1 MINSLKKYVAF
12 LAGGLCLVP
21 AYATDVTGR
30 ALDAATLQ
38 PVAGAAVT
46 VKNTSAGVTTDGD
59 GKFILRIDAPLPVT
73 LAVSLLGYYSQE
85 VVVTHAGESITVL
98 LVENVSFLNEVV
110 VVGYGTQR
118 RRELTGAVASV
129 DRQTLEQSAT
139 SINELLSGSV
149 AGLNVTQA
157 SGQPGAGSA
166 IRIRGGNSI
175 NASNEPLYVIDGFIF
190 FSEIN
195 ATHAGVGGI
204 DGSLNPLA
212 AINPADVESIEILK
226 DVSAKAIYG
235 SRGANGVILV
245 TTKKGKRGKN
255 VVHYQYGISFD
266 RSAKTLDLLN
276 AKQWLAIQ
284 KEYFNNKPG
293 LYYSPDEL
301 AQFDKGTDWQNA
313 VLQTGGS
320 QTHELSVSGGDDKM
334 RYLVSG
340 NYTTQDGIILN
351 SGFERF
357 SGRLNL
363 EKEVFAGLTTGITAS
378 VSRSTQNALTT
389 FEGANY
395 RSSPFSRG
403 IANSLTY
410 ALYMPPV
417 LSIYDADGNYNYVNP
432 FEYTDLSYYGH
443 AANPVSDL
451 ENSIGQTRGT
461 SLQGNFFAQYTIID
475 GLRVRVSAGANI
487 DYITQSYFA
496 PPTSALG
503 MNQDIRGSGAIGN
516 KRTDVVQTE
525 ALLTWTKRLNDAHTV
540 DLLTGYT
547 WQTTTSDVSLS
558 RASHLDSFD
567 NLGMGKEQPAPSRR
581 QEANFHSLLARV
593 NYTLLEKY
601 NLTATY
607 RADKSS
613 RFSKRHQWGYFPSV
627 GLSWNVDRE
636 GFLQPLAPVLN
647 ALKLRLTY
655 GEAGNQEID
664 FNEYEQYF
672 AAGRYNG
679 ETAYTLT
686 TLDNKD
692 LKWETTTEYNIG
704 IDAGLFDDRLNL
716 TADAYYKETRDL
728 LLRIPAP
735 LGSGS
740 TQPQLKNVGNVTNRG
755 IEFAVNA
762 KIIERRKWS
771 WSLSANFAHNINTI
785 TSLGKYADFL
795 SGNEQEHILR
805 VDESVGS
812 FYGYIFDGIV
822 QSHEDIAALPTVE
835 GRTLIPGDVKL
846 RDLNGDTNINDYDR
860 TVLGSA
866 QPDFTF
872 GFSSTLKW
880 GAFDFYTL
888 FGGSQGGEVYNLLR
902 RHLERSSDAH
912 NMSAAL
918 LDSWTSGNPSNTA
931 PHVNSTKLTRVD
943 SRYIEDASFLKLR
956 NITLGYSLP
965 FKAKSL
971 GFAVRLFVSARNV
984 YTWTP
989 YRGYDPEVAGGV
1001 DLGVYPVARSFLLGA
1016 SITIGSDNSP

>member
-1 MINSLKKYVAF
+1 MINNLKKYMAV
-12 LAGGLCLVP
+12 LAGGLCLAP
-21 AYATDVTGR
+21 AYATDITGR
-30 ALDAATLQ
+30 ALDAATRQ
-38 PVAGAAVT
+38 PVAGAVVT
-46 VKNTSAGVTTDGD
+46 VKNTTTGVTTDGD
-59 GKFILRIDAPLPVT
+59 GNFFLRIDTPLPVT

-85 VVVTHAGESITVL
+85 VVVTDAGESVTVL
-98 LVENVSFLNEVV
+98 LVENVSYLNEVV
-110 VVGYGTQR
+110 VIGYGTQR
-118 RRELTGAVASV
+118 RKELTGAVASV
-129 DRQTLEQSAT
+129 SKQTLEQPST

-157 SGQPGAGSA
+157 SGQPGAGAS

-175 NASNEPLYVIDGFIF
+175 NAGNEPLYVIDGFIF

-195 ATHAGVGGI
+195 ATHAGVSGI

-212 AINPADVESIEILK
+212 AINPADIESIEILK

-245 TTKKGKRGKN
+245 TTKKGRRGSN
-255 VVHYQYGISFD
+255 VVHYQYSASID
-266 RSAKTLDLLN
+266 RSAKTLDLLT

-284 KEYFNNKPG
+284 KDYFSNKPG

-320 QTHELSVSGGDDKM
+320 QTHELSVSGGDDKT
-334 RYLVSG
+334 RYLISG
-340 NYTTQDGIILN
+340 NYTAQDGIILN

-363 EKEVFAGLTTGITAS
+363 EKEVFAGFTTGVTAS

-389 FEGANY
+389 FEGTNY

-410 ALYMPPV
+410 ALYMPPI
-417 LSIYDADGNYNYVNP
+417 LPIYDAAGGYNYVNP

-443 AANPVSDL
+443 ATNPVSDL

-475 GLRVRVSAGANI
+475 GLRARVSAGANV

-516 KRTDVVQTE
+516 RRTDVMQTE
-525 ALLTWTKRLNDAHTV
+525 ALLTWTKRLNDAHAI
-540 DLLTGYT
+540 DLLAGYT
-547 WQTTTSDVSLS
+547 WQQTTSDVSLS

-567 NLGMGKEQPAPSRR
+567 NLGMGKEQPSPSRR
-581 QEANFHSLLARV
+581 QEADFHSLLARV

-613 RFSKRHQWGYFPSV
+613 RFSKGRRWGHFPSV
-627 GLSWNVDRE
+627 GLSWNVDKE
-636 GFLQPLAPVLN
+636 AFLQPLAPALS

-704 IDAGLFDDRLNL
+704 VDAGLFDDRLTL

-755 IEFAVNA
+755 FEFAVDA
-762 KIIERRKWS
+762 KIIERPKLS
-771 WSLSANFAHNINTI
+771 WSLSANFARNINTI

-795 SGNEQEHILR
+795 SGNEQERILR
-805 VDESVGS
+805 VGESVGA
-812 FYGYIFDGIV
+812 FYGYVFDGIV
-822 QSHEDIAALPTVE
+822 QSDEDISALPTIE
-835 GRTLIPGDVKL
+835 GRVLIPGDVKL
-846 RDLNGDTNINDYDR
+846 RNLNADTNINDYDR
-860 TVLGSA
+860 AVLGST
-866 QPDFTF
+866 QPDFTY
-872 GFSSTLKW
+872 GFSSTFKW
-880 GAFDFYTL
+880 GRFDFYAL
-888 FGGSQGGEVYNLLR
+888 FGGSHGGKVYNLLL

-918 LDSWTSGNPSNTA
+918 LDSWTSGNPSNTM
-931 PHVNSTKLTRVD
+931 PHVKSAKITQAD

-956 NITLGYSLP
+956 NITLGYTLP

-971 GFAVRLFVSARNV
+971 GFSVRLFVSARNV

-989 YRGYDPEVAGGV
+989 YRGYDPEVAGGI
-1001 DLGVYPVARSFLLGA
+1001 DLGTYPSARSFLLGA
-1016 SITIGSDNSP
+1016 SITIGS

>member
-1 MINSLKKYVAF
+1 MINGLKKYVAV
-12 LAGGLCLVP
+12 LAGGLCLAP
-21 AYATDVTGR
+21 AYATGITGR
-30 ALDAATLQ
+30 ALDAATRQ
-38 PVAGAAVT
+38 PVAGAVVA
-46 VKNTSAGVTTDGD
+46 VKNTTTGVTTDGD
-59 GKFILRIDAPLPVT
+59 GNFLLRIDTPLPVT

-85 VVVTHAGESITVL
+85 VVVTDAGESVTVL
-98 LVENVSFLNEVV
+98 LVENVSYLNEVV

-129 DRQTLEQSAT
+129 AKQTLEQSAT

-190 FSEIN
+190 FSEMN
-195 ATHAGVGGI
+195 ATHAGVSGI

-212 AINPADVESIEILK
+212 AINPADIESIEILK

-245 TTKKGKRGKN
+245 TTKKGKRGNN
-255 VVHYQYGISFD
+255 VVHYQYSASVD
-266 RSAKTLDLLN
+266 RSAKTLDLLT

-284 KEYFNNKPG
+284 AAYFNNKPAM
-293 LYYSPDEL
+293 YYSPDEL

-320 QTHELSVSGGDDKM
+320 QTHELSVSGGDDKT
-334 RYLVSG
+334 RYLISG
-340 NYTTQDGIILN
+340 NYTAQDGIILN

-363 EKEVFAGLTTGITAS
+363 EKQVFDGLTAGLTAS
-378 VSRSTQNALTT
+378 ASRSTQNALTT
-389 FEGANY
+389 FEGTAY

-410 ALYMPPV
+410 ALYMPPI
-417 LSIYDADGNYNYVNP
+417 LPIYDASGDYNYVNP
-432 FEYTDLSYYGH
+432 FEYTDLSYYSH

-475 GLRVRVSAGANI
+475 GLRARVSAGANV

-516 KRTDVVQTE
+516 RRTDVMQTE
-525 ALLTWTKRLNDAHTV
+525 ALLTWTKRLNAAHFF
-540 DLLTGYT
+540 DLLAGYT
-547 WQTTTSDVSLS
+547 WQETTSDVSLS

-567 NLGMGKEQPAPSRR
+567 NLGMGKEQPSPSRR

-613 RFSKRHQWGYFPSV
+613 RFSKGRQWGHFPSV
-627 GLSWNVDRE
+627 GLSWNVDKE
-636 GFLQPLAPVLN
+636 DFLQPLAPALS

-704 IDAGLFDDRLNL
+704 VDAGLLDGRLNL

-740 TQPQLKNVGNVTNRG
+740 TQPQLRNVGNVTNRG
-755 IEFAVNA
+755 FEFAVDA
-762 KIIERRKWS
+762 KIVERPTLS
-771 WSLSANFAHNINTI
+771 WSLSANFARNINTI

-795 SGNEQEHILR
+795 SGNEQERILR
-805 VDESVGS
+805 VGEPVGA
-812 FYGYIFDGIV
+812 FYGYVFDGIV
-822 QSHEDIAALPTVE
+822 QSSEDISALPTIE

-846 RDLNGDTNINDYDR
+846 RNLNADTNINDYDR
-860 TVLGSA
+860 TVLGST
-866 QPDFTF
+866 QPDFTC
-872 GFSSTLKW
+872 GFSSTFKW
-880 GAFDFYTL
+880 GHFDLYAL
-888 FGGSQGGEVYNLLR
+888 FGGSHGGKVYNLLR

-918 LDSWTSGNPSNTA
+918 LDSWTPGNPSNTI
-931 PHVNSTKLTRVD
+931 PHVNSTKITQAD

-956 NITLGYSLP
+956 NITLGYSFP

-971 GFAVRLFVSARNV
+971 GFTVRLFVSARNV

-989 YRGYDPEVAGGV
+989 YRGYDPEVAGGI
-1001 DLGVYPVARSFLLGA
+1001 DLGTYPSARSFLAGA
-1016 SITIGSDNSP
+1016 SITIGS